1 MSDFEQNYWIYCLY
15 SIYEKYDYDIYYWFQ
30 IIMKNQLASSSEEE
44 NMQSEENNPEYV
56 RFIKTNKIFLLL
68 FRYEMIQMFFDE
80 YEITSF
86 NANEVKLF

>member
-1 MSDFEQNYWIYCLY
+1 MN
-15 SIYEKYDYDIYYWFQ
+15 
-30 IIMKNQLASSSEEE
+30 NQLASSSEEE

-86 NANEVKLF
+86 NANEVKLV